1 MGVRGETLA
10 KANYFA
16 PQTLA
21 FPLTGPWR
29 GSLSAQNVNGVPK
42 FADIPRAGTTIR
54 RGRREL
60 ARSLEGFPAERIRR
74 RGAGRPPLEKKTHPS
89 PKT

>member
-54 RGRREL
+54 RGRPVLTIFGRDESEL
-60 ARSLEGFPAERIRR
+60 RAKARALDTLFRVEA
-74 RGAGRPPLEKKTHPS
+74 H
-89 PKT
+89 